1 MKIDKIDIGYVL
13 MALGVLLVIILTI
26 VKVNY
31 DDQAQFL
38 CDKFHDA
45 NLDINECPA
54 HNSNT
59 SWFITSAFAVA
70 ILIAVIGIYFTF
82 LDKEK
87 EIFSEKN
94 KDFKKIDI
102 NKLDEEEK
110 LLYNKILE
118 NNGSIYQSDLVRD
131 LGYTKVKITRIL
143 DKLETKNIIERKRR
157 GMTNI
162 IVLK

>member
-1 MKIDKIDIGYVL
+1 MKLKRIDIGYVL
-13 MALGVLLVIILTI
+13 MALGVLLVILLIV

-38 CDKFHDA
+38 CDKFHDN
-45 NLDINECPA
+45 NLNIEECPA

-70 ILIAVIGIYFTF
+70 ILISVIGAYYTF
-82 LDKEK
+82 FNFDVFEKKEV
-87 EIFSEKN
+87 S
-94 KDFKKIDI
+94 DFKRIDLS
-102 NKLDEEEK
+102 KLDEEEK
-110 LLYNKILE
+110 SLYNKITE
-118 NNGSIYQSDLVRD
+118 KDGSAYQSDLVKE
-131 LGYTKVKITRIL
+131 LGYTKVKVTRIL
-143 DKLETKNIIERKRR
+143 DRLEAKNVIERKRR

>member
-1 MKIDKIDIGYVL
+1 MKINKIDIGHIL
-13 MALGVLLVIILTI
+13 MSLGVLLVIILTI

-38 CDKFHDA
+38 CDRFHDS

-59 SWFITSAFAVA
+59 SWFITSAFAIA
-70 ILIAVIGIYFTF
+70 ILISVIGIYFTF
-82 LDKEK
+82 FDREK
-87 EIFSEKN
+87 EAYTEKN

-118 NNGSIYQSDLVRD
+118 KDGSIYQSDLVRD
-131 LGYTKVKITRIL
+131 LGYTKVKVTRLL
-143 DKLETKNIIERKRR
+143 DRLETKNVIERKRR